1 MLDKPN
7 SLLEKAL
14 ADEAEIKKKLE
25 EDMAEE
31 GVTSEDVRKA
41 KNSDLIDALAK
52 GEAERERNIANF
64 RREEIQQENNE
75 LREMMEAKAKLTAP
89 TTDKESLPIPSTSS
103 STRNTSQV
111 LSTHKRKPGP
121 RPGQSRASCWS
132 KPRNLSPEKSRG
144 GEEADDEHTGPASP
158 GSPPQEHKMG
168 DNCGVGVFRPSGC

>member
-1 MLDKPN
+1 MLDKSN
-7 SLLEKAL
+7 NLLEKAL

-41 KNSDLIDALAK
+41 KHSDLIDALAK

-75 LREMMEAKAKLTAP
+75 LREMMETKAKLTAP

-111 LSTHKRKPGP
+111 LSTPKRKPGP
-121 RPGQSRASCWS
+121 RPGQSSIVLVQAS
-132 KPRNLSPEKSRG
+132 KLVTREIEGRRG
-144 GEEADDEHTGPASP
+144 G
-158 GSPPQEHKMG
+158 
-168 DNCGVGVFRPSGC
+168 

>member
-1 MLDKPN
+1 MLDKSN
-7 SLLEKAL
+7 NLLEKAL

-41 KNSDLIDALAK
+41 KLSDLIDALAK
-52 GEAERERNIANF
+52 GEAERA
-64 RREEIQQENNE
+64 EEIQQESNE

-111 LSTHKRKPGP
+111 LSTPKRKPGP
-121 RPGQSRASCWS
+121 RPGQSSIVLVQAS
-132 KPRNLSPEKSRG
+132 KLVTREIEGRRG
-144 GEEADDEHTGPASP
+144 G
-158 GSPPQEHKMG
+158 
-168 DNCGVGVFRPSGC
+168 